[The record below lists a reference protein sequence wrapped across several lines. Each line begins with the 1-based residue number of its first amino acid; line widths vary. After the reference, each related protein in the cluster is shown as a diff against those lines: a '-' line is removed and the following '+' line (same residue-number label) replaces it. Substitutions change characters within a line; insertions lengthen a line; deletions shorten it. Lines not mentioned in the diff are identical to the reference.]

1 MYRRNRKLQL
11 GFTLME
17 VMVVVMIIGIVS
29 AIAIPSWIG
38 FITNQRL
45 GDAQTTVFQAIK
57 QAQNLARRNKQPH
70 MAAFRNINIGQPNES
85 SQYVVVDVPN
95 VPGESLQT
103 TSKNLSQSNNLN
115 WLSLNPD
122 IRLVRKNEPVPE
134 TTLTKVSD
142 NGPFLAV
149 FDKDGNVPTSGGG
162 FGLDGLGRV
171 VIRSA
176 SLGLDTQRRCVIIST
191 LIGSVRTARDGDCKL
206 TIS

>member
-11 GFTLME
+11 GFTLIE

-29 AIAIPSWIG
+29 AIAVPSWIG

-122 IRLVRKNEPVPE
+122 IRLVRKNEPTPE
-134 TTLTKVSD
+134 TTLLEVSV

-149 FDKDGNVPTSGGG
+149 FDKDGNIPSG

-171 VIRSA
+171 VIRSV

-191 LIGSVRTARDGDCKL
+191 LIGSVRTARDGDCV
-206 TIS
+206 S